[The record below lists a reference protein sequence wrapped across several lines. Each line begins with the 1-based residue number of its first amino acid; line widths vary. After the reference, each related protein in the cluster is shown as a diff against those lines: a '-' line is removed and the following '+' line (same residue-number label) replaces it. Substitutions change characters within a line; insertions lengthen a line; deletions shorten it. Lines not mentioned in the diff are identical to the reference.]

1 MTKFKRNKLN
11 DLFKSL
17 PDGVPVTSGD
27 LATLDISASLA
38 VQYVRA
44 GWLTRLSRG
53 VFSRPGPLDLH
64 ACLRFLEGR
73 MEGLHVGGKTAL
85 DWYGI
90 RHNLAHRRVL
100 RLYGWASGPLPAWFT
115 ENFPE
120 SSYHRLRLFDESPT
134 ALLHVLPYQNREEA
148 PLVSTPERA
157 TLELLS
163 EVGVRQPLQ
172 EAQDILESAPHL
184 RASVLQELLERCRQV
199 KTVRLCLT
207 IGSDLGLPWASKLD
221 AKRLPKGRGRWVG
234 QTKEGFLIL

>member
-1 MTKFKRNKLN
+1 MTNSKRNKLN
-11 DLFKSL
+11 SLYKSL
-17 PDGVPVTSGD
+17 PDGVPVASAD
-27 LATLDISASLA
+27 LAALDISASLA
-38 VQYVRA
+38 VQYVRS

-53 VFSRPGPLDLH
+53 VFSRPGPLELH
-64 ACLRFLEGR
+64 ASLRFLEGR
-73 MEGLHVGGKTAL
+73 MKGLHVGGKTAL

-90 RHNLAHRRVL
+90 RHNLAHRPAL
-100 RLYGWASGPLPAWFT
+100 RLYGWASGPLPPWFV
-115 ENFPE
+115 ESFPG

-134 ALLHVLPYQNREEA
+134 ALLHVFPHENREEA

-157 TLELLS
+157 ALELLS

-172 EAQDILESAPHL
+172 EARDILEGAPHL

-207 IGSDLGLPWASKLD
+207 IGRDLGLPWAGRLD
-221 AKRLPKGRGRWVG
+221 TEELPKGRGRWVG